1 MHHYTTPE
9 QRLIPPHT
17 TQPTLSLVFSS
28 EEREIKLSRAEEEKE
43 EEEEEEEEEEDPALE
58 KQEGGR
64 MRDGLSFAT
73 LSRNRRQEQTL

>member
-17 TQPTLSLVFSS
+17 AQPTLSLVFSS
-28 EEREIKLSRAEEEKE
+28 EEREIKLSRAEEEEK
-43 EEEEEEEEEEDPALE
+43 EEEEEEEEDPALE

>member
-28 EEREIKLSRAEEEKE
+28 EEREIKLSRAE